1 MASGCSVT
9 TAYVAYPDPSW
20 KPMQTKLMSRLFS
33 LSIRAQ
39 MLLMALIV
47 ALPAAGIIVYSGVKV
62 RQEAITAAVGEI
74 AKIGDTLADQQRH
87 AADSTQLLM
96 AALAQLPDIK
106 NRNAAKTQ
114 SILSDILKL
123 NPLYLNISV
132 IDPHGTV
139 WASAITTKPVSVA
152 DRRYFKNAM
161 ATGRLSSGEYIV
173 SRMAGQPTINLCYPF
188 NNRDGTR
195 AGAMS
200 VALRLDRLGLDLGS
214 KPYGYTILDHRGVVL
229 RKSWGGFK
237 EVGDLVEPQY
247 FGQMQGQAQ
256 QGALTVI
263 GYDGQERFISYQ
275 KLQLEGEDT
284 PYIYIRTAIPVAHVV
299 RNANA
304 LLLHNLLI
312 LVSSLGCAL
321 LAACFIGK
329 RSIIDPVATLRGA
342 SRRLAQGDLQ
352 VRISDRISGGEL
364 GELSRAFDDMAQ
376 QIEARERD
384 HDRAE
389 QALRKSE
396 SRYRSLFDNSLFGMV
411 KVGSDRRIVQANQTF
426 CTLLGYREQELV
438 GVKSIADLLHPEE
451 LAEHLEIYQSMVRRE
466 VESFTRPRR
475 YLSKTGQVIHAVCLV
490 QGIYNDA
497 GLFEGNIACILDITE
512 RKASQERMRLFFER
526 QIVGMAIT
534 SPEKGWLQTN
544 ARLQQMLG
552 YSGAELAGTTWAEI
566 THPEDLDLDLSH
578 FQRVLSGE
586 MDEYAITKRFLR
598 RDGSVLHCEISI
610 GCVRKYDGSV
620 DYFLALLE
628 DITER
633 RRAEE
638 EIELLHQS
646 LEERVRERTAQL
658 EAAVREQESF
668 SYSVSHD
675 LRSPLRHINS
685 YLSIL
690 QEEFSDSFPRE
701 ARYFLERACAG
712 SVKMGKLIDDLL
724 ELSRV
729 SRSPLTKGRVDLSA
743 LARGSVTMLR
753 ETDPRREAEIEIAP
767 DLCVMGDKL
776 LLGLVLENLL
786 GNAWKYS
793 SRQPRARIVFGTVES
808 GGERAFFV
816 QDNGAGF
823 DMAYRDKL
831 FGPFQRLHGEEYD
844 GTGIGLATVK
854 RIMERHGGA
863 VWAEGEVGAG
873 ATFYFTLP

>member
-1 MASGCSVT
+1 
-9 TAYVAYPDPSW
+9 
-20 KPMQTKLMSRLFS
+20 
-33 LSIRAQ
+33 
-39 MLLMALIV
+39 
-47 ALPAAGIIVYSGVKV
+47 
-62 RQEAITAAVGEI
+62 
-74 AKIGDTLADQQRH
+74 
-87 AADSTQLLM
+87 
-96 AALAQLPDIK
+96 
-106 NRNAAKTQ
+106 
-114 SILSDILKL
+114 
-123 NPLYLNISV
+123 
-132 IDPHGTV
+132 
-139 WASAITTKPVSVA
+139 
-152 DRRYFKNAM
+152 
-161 ATGRLSSGEYIV
+161 
-173 SRMAGQPTINLCYPF
+173 
-188 NNRDGTR
+188 
-195 AGAMS
+195 
-200 VALRLDRLGLDLGS
+200 
-214 KPYGYTILDHRGVVL
+214 
-229 RKSWGGFK
+229 
-237 EVGDLVEPQY
+237 
-247 FGQMQGQAQ
+247 
-256 QGALTVI
+256 
-263 GYDGQERFISYQ
+263 
-275 KLQLEGEDT
+275 
-284 PYIYIRTAIPVAHVV
+284 
-299 RNANA
+299 
-304 LLLHNLLI
+304 
-312 LVSSLGCAL
+312 
-321 LAACFIGK
+321 
-329 RSIIDPVATLRGA
+329 
-342 SRRLAQGDLQ
+342 
-352 VRISDRISGGEL
+352 
-364 GELSRAFDDMAQ
+364 
-376 QIEARERD
+376 
-384 HDRAE
+384 
-389 QALRKSE
+389 
-396 SRYRSLFDNSLFGMV
+396 
-411 KVGSDRRIVQANQTF
+411 
-426 CTLLGYREQELV
+426 
-438 GVKSIADLLHPEE
+438 
-451 LAEHLEIYQSMVRRE
+451 
-466 VESFTRPRR
+466 
-475 YLSKTGQVIHAVCLV
+475 
-490 QGIYNDA
+490 
-497 GLFEGNIACILDITE
+497 
-512 RKASQERMRLFFER
+512 MRLFFER

-793 SRQPRARIVFGTVES
+793 SRQPLARIVFGTVES